1 MPTLHQYLHCPYCVR
16 ADMTANYLGIEHK
29 KSYLL
34 NDDEA
39 TCHKLIGAKMVPIL
53 EFDDGTAMGESL
65 DIVEKLIEMAPAG
78 KKLLPKTE
86 PEKYTKYLESV
97 SFEINALLF
106 PRNVMIEQPEFATE
120 EAREYFRKKKE
131 KSLGMSFEEAFD
143 NTEKYKKAVEVALA
157 DMPAPP
163 LPAQQMNQLG
173 WNDIFVFPVLRNLTM
188 VKDLAMPDELAQYVA
203 AVAEL
208 TDIKLYTVLAK

>member
-1 MPTLHQYLHCPYCVR
+1 MGPYYGVTMPTLHQYLHCPYCVR

-65 DIVEKLIEMAPAG
+65 
-78 KKLLPKTE
+78 
-86 PEKYTKYLESV
+86 ESV

-120 EAREYFRKKKE
+120 EAREY
-131 KSLGMSFEEAFD
+131 
-143 NTEKYKKAVEVALA
+143 
-157 DMPAPP
+157 
-163 LPAQQMNQLG
+163 
-173 WNDIFVFPVLRNLTM
+173 
-188 VKDLAMPDELAQYVA
+188 
-203 AVAEL
+203 
-208 TDIKLYTVLAK
+208 